1 MHPKQIGIGP
11 PPFTMRSWGKI
22 LTFFKMQKQ
31 PVKVIFHL
39 KSHTCDY
46 QTIKGVEYFNNG
58 TVTFRTDYGMLVI
71 KKNEITKVEVVRYVN

>member
-11 PPFTMRSWGKI
+11 PPFTTCSWKKI
-22 LTFFKMQKQ
+22 IKFFKMQKKA
-31 PVKVIFHL
+31 VKVTFHF
-39 KSHTCDY
+39 KSHACDY